1 MKDTIMDLVLRA
13 YADLQLEG
21 VVLGGGGLD
30 NSNSPILMKKME
42 MEE

>member
-1 MKDTIMDLVLRA
+1 MYLVLRA

-21 VVLGGGGLD
+21 VVLGGGLD
-30 NSNSPILMKKME
+30 NSNSPILMKKGE